1 MITKILLILL
11 CCMMMLSGCSS
22 DVPLVLDESE
32 YERPISNCEL
42 SDVPYLESFNNEL
55 QRVAAEIGIE
65 PIEKLISLN
74 LDFSDD
80 EVVGETICTFG
91 FKNKEVVYLGKFK
104 LLDDEWQPM
113 YILDAQT
120 AEPYWAADD
129 QEDDMFFKRSKMK
142 N

>member
-1 MITKILLILL
+1 MNIKHLFILL
-11 CCMMMLSGCSS
+11 CCMIMLSGCSS
-22 DVPLVLDESE
+22 DVSLVLDESE

-55 QRVAAEIGIE
+55 QRVAGEIGIE
-65 PIEKLISLN
+65 PIEKLNYLN
-74 LDFSDD
+74 LNFSDD
-80 EVVGETICTFG
+80 EVEGETICTVG

-104 LLDDEWQPM
+104 LIDDEWNAM

-129 QEDDMFFKRSKMK
+129 QEDDIFFKRSNMK